1 MSNDSKTGF
10 QNMIVLNVGQ
20 GDNPRRGGHNGPCC
34 RPHVVICPGSGE
46 KDFPFPDAETLT
58 VRALARY
65 KKKVK
70 ASRDAHQAGQKG
82 PAGTAKPHPRPVNPE
97 DTGHEDVNDPFNQAD
112 DECCHDSVFGR
123 MPGLNIERA
132 SDHRI
137 FAPDTEYGIS
147 ELRLDQLGK
156 IPQPH
161 KLIPQTQQSKDDLID
176 GTLFVAA
183 GGLAC
188 LLEDGKYDA
197 IAAERFDEYDD
208 KVGFARKTWPQ
219 RYQPAISSIS
229 DQLGQLR
236 RVYVTSLPLTMD
248 GLRAENPGV
257 SEGSLL
263 EAAKHLL
270 DEELQQIISI
280 IKIYTDPFGQSRS
293 GKYKELEAVVFA
305 VEQAYALFEGCD
317 PSNPLTSAEAKK
329 RLETRVFG
337 VGNVFLA
344 RFSDQGPATIPG
356 TRGPIGAHALEVPH
370 NERNIIP
377 IMLTLYM
384 HEFRH
389 DIFHDV
395 DGLGDELTDVVA
407 KAIADAHARGDLV
420 LTAETTN
427 VGKQKMSTLSLIIKA
442 FSDMIGEVD
451 ADTSGGVLLSGPAFS
466 YNTLST
472 FSAFN
477 SQRKGIFNQ
486 RKLLRTGSGYE
497 LRKLENGQVALS
509 FLPHPPDYI
518 RAFIIAAALD
528 EIGFPDEAKQC
539 RKIADQAVGKRNIP
553 EYITWDDV
561 SGEKGK
567 LGPQVRIAVEDLKR
581 VAPIVVKA
589 LIRTPLESL
598 GGVSTTEIIN
608 WTAKS
613 QAKADMLTEMLMGGQ
628 WDLPADKGDIH
639 VTHVIA
645 ASTMAYWGLCK
656 SGIHP
661 RDAAELVVPGGLN
674 MILQVRR
681 RIEALHA
688 ATLAAEAQAAAEAQ
702 SQSTSSEEEDEDEDG
717 GDGDGDGE
725 GGDGGTEGGA
735 DSTPPAEP
743 EGGTSPKK
751 GDSGDKA

>member
-1 MSNDSKTGF
+1 MKNTPNTG
-10 QNMIVLNVGQ
+10 MIVLNVGQ
-20 GDNPRRGGHNGPCC
+20 GDGARRGGHNGPCC

-65 KKKVK
+65 KKKLRTARNEAGK
-70 ASRDAHQAGQKG
+70 ADAEKNKG
-82 PAGTAKPHPRPVNPE
+82 TQNPF
-97 DTGHEDVNDPFNQAD
+97 DQAD
-112 DECCHDSVFGR
+112 DELRHEPVIGVKFERIFS
-123 MPGLNIERA
+123 PGLEN
-132 SDHRI
+132 
-137 FAPDTEYGIS
+137 G
-147 ELRLDQLGK
+147 LGGGVQLGQLGK
-156 IPQPH
+156 IPQPV
-161 KLIPQTQQSKDDLID
+161 KLIPQTQQSKDDMID

-183 GGLAC
+183 GGLVG

-208 KVGFARKTWPQ
+208 KVAFARRTWPQ
-219 RYQPAISSIS
+219 RYQAAISSIS

-248 GLRAENPGV
+248 GLRAQNPGV

-317 PSNPLTSAEAKK
+317 PANPLTSAEAKK

-395 DGLGDELTDVVA
+395 DGLGEELTQVVA
-407 KAIADAHARGDLV
+407 TAIADAHDKGELV
-420 LTAETTN
+420 LTRETTN
-427 VGKQKMSTLSLIIKA
+427 LGKQKVPTLQLIIKA
-442 FSDMIGEVD
+442 FADMIGEVD

-497 LRKLENGQVALS
+497 LAKLENGQVALS

-528 EIGFPDEAKQC
+528 EIGFPAEAQQC

-553 EYITWDDV
+553 EFITWDDV
-561 SGEKGK
+561 NASKGK
-567 LGPQVRIAVEDLKR
+567 GGPQVRIAVEDLKR

-613 QAKADMLTEMLMGGQ
+613 QAKTDILTDMLMNGV
-628 WDLPADKGDIH
+628 WPLPTDKGDIH

-656 SGIHP
+656 SGMHP

-674 MILQVRR
+674 MILQVRQ
-681 RIEALHA
+681 RIEKLHA
-688 ATLAAEAQAAAEAQ
+688 ETLAAEAAEAAAHRQVVGPDAGGGGAGE
-702 SQSTSSEEEDEDEDG
+702 TGEGEEEESEEA
-717 GDGDGDGE
+717 GD
-725 GGDGGTEGGA
+725 EGGA
-735 DSTPPAEP
+735 IGEPPAEP
-743 EGGTSPKK
+743 VPPPTSPE
-751 GDSGDKA
+751 DANSRP

>member
-1 MSNDSKTGF
+1 MKETSNPGL
-10 QNMIVLNVGQ
+10 IVLNVGQ
-20 GDNPRRGGHNGPCC
+20 RGDSHRGHSGPCC

-58 VRALARY
+58 VNALARY
-65 KKKVK
+65 KKKQRN
-70 ASRDAHQAGQKG
+70 SKG
-82 PAGTAKPHPRPVNPE
+82 EKNKVEQQGTGY
-97 DTGHEDVNDPFNQAD
+97 TDPFEHAD
-112 DECCHDSVFGR
+112 GACCHESAIGDKQEGIFSSTDAPFAYDS
-123 MPGLNIERA
+123 PLNGLR
-132 SDHRI
+132 
-137 FAPDTEYGIS
+137 
-147 ELRLDQLGK
+147 
-156 IPQPH
+156 IPQPAA
-161 KLIPQTQQSKDDLID
+161 LIPQTKESKDDQID

-183 GGLAC
+183 GGIVG

-197 IAAERFDEYDD
+197 IVAKRFDDFDD
-208 KVGFARKTWPQ
+208 KVAHARETWPE
-219 RYQPAISSIS
+219 RYQPSIASIS
-229 DQLGQLR
+229 DQLGYIR
-236 RVYVTSLPLTMD
+236 NVYLGSLPLTTD
-248 GLRAENPGV
+248 GLRSQNPGA
-257 SEGSLL
+257 SEASLL
-263 EAAKHLL
+263 EAATKLL
-270 DEELQQIISI
+270 DEELEQILTV

-305 VEQAYALFEGCD
+305 VEQAFALFEGCD
-317 PSNPLTSAEAKK
+317 PANPLTSADVQT
-329 RLETRVFG
+329 RLQTRVFG

-395 DGLGDELTDVVA
+395 EGLGDELTAVVS
-407 KAIADAHARGDLV
+407 KAIASAYEKGELK
-420 LTAETTN
+420 LTRESTSL
-427 VGKQKMSTLSLIIKA
+427 GRQKLPTVQLLIKA
-442 FSDMIGEVD
+442 FTDMIGEVD

-497 LRKLENGQVALS
+497 LTKQENGQMALS

-528 EIGFPDEAKQC
+528 EIGFPAEAAQC

-561 SGEKGK
+561 NGTKEKR
-567 LGPQVRIAVEDLKR
+567 GPQIRIAVEDLKR

-589 LIRTPLESL
+589 LIRTPLKSL

-608 WTAKS
+608 WTPKS
-613 QAKADMLTEMLMGGQ
+613 QAKSDMLTDMLMAGQ
-628 WDLPADKGDIH
+628 WQLPEDKGDIH
-639 VTHVIA
+639 VTHVISA
-645 ASTMAYWGLCK
+645 CTMAYWGLCK
-656 SGIHP
+656 SGMHP
-661 RDAAELVVPGGLN
+661 RDAVELVVPGGLN
-674 MILQVRR
+674 MILQVRKR
-681 RIEALHA
+681 VEKKHAEILAQESAESAEDESEGESADDGA
-688 ATLAAEAQAAAEAQ
+688 ATG
-702 SQSTSSEEEDEDEDG
+702 T
-717 GDGDGDGE
+717 DGD
-725 GGDGGTEGGA
+725 TASPTTAPAPA
-735 DSTPPAEP
+735 DA
-743 EGGTSPKK
+743 GN
-751 GDSGDKA
+751 GDSQTGPTTPTADKQ

>member
-1 MSNDSKTGF
+1 MKNSSSKTDL
-10 QNMIVLNVGQ
+10 IVLNVGQ
-20 GDNPRRGGHNGPCC
+20 RGDGNHRGHNGPCC

-65 KKKVK
+65 KKKLRAARNEKEKAVK
-70 ASRDAHQAGQKG
+70 A
-82 PAGTAKPHPRPVNPE
+82 
-97 DTGHEDVNDPFNQAD
+97 PFDQAD
-112 DECCHDSVFGR
+112 GDNCHEPVIGVKYDPIFDPSL
-123 MPGLNIERA
+123 GLKN
-132 SDHRI
+132 
-137 FAPDTEYGIS
+137 
-147 ELRLDQLGK
+147 LNL
-156 IPQPH
+156 PQPV
-161 KLIPQTQQSKDDLID
+161 KLIPQTQESKDDQID

-183 GGLAC
+183 GGLAG

-197 IAAERFDEYDD
+197 IAAERFDDYDD
-208 KVGFARKTWPQ
+208 KVAWARNNWPQ
-219 RYQPAISSIS
+219 RYQAAISSLS

-236 RVYVTSLPLTMD
+236 QVYVSSLPLTMD
-248 GLRAENPGV
+248 GLRSQNPGV
-257 SEGSLL
+257 PEGSLL

-270 DEELQQIISI
+270 DEELQQIITVV
-280 IKIYTDPFGQSRS
+280 KIYTDPFGQSRS

-317 PSNPLTSAEAKK
+317 PNNPLTSEDVQT
-329 RLETRVFG
+329 RLKTRVFG

-395 DGLGDELTDVVA
+395 DGLGDELTQVVA
-407 KAIADAHARGDLV
+407 QAIGEAYEKGELK
-420 LTAETTN
+420 LTRETTAL
-427 VGKQKMSTLSLIIKA
+427 GRQKVPTVQLLIKA
-442 FSDMIGEVD
+442 FADMIGEVD

-497 LRKLENGQVALS
+497 LTKTANGQVALS

-528 EIGFPDEAKQC
+528 EIGFPAEAQQC

-553 EYITWDDV
+553 EFITWDDV
-561 SGEKGK
+561 NGTKEKR
-567 LGPQVRIAVEDLKR
+567 GPQVRIAVEDLKR

-589 LIRTPLESL
+589 LIRTPLKSL

-608 WTAKS
+608 WTQKS
-613 QAKADMLTEMLMGGQ
+613 QDKCDLLTGLLMAGQ
-628 WDLPADKGDIH
+628 RDVPTDKGDIH
-639 VTHVIA
+639 VTHVISA
-645 ASTMAYWGLCK
+645 CTMAYWGLCK
-656 SGIHP
+656 SGMHP
-661 RDAAELVVPGGLN
+661 RDAVDIVVPGGLN
-674 MILQVRR
+674 MILQVRK
-681 RIEALHA
+681 RIEELHA
-688 ATLAAEAQAAAEAQ
+688 KALAAEAAAHTPVNGND
-702 SQSTSSEEEDEDEDG
+702 SQVAGEPETDDDDTEDG
-717 GDGDGDGE
+717 GDASDDNATGQPPVAP
-725 GGDGGTEGGA
+725 A
-735 DSTPPAEP
+735 D
-743 EGGTSPKK
+743 KQ
-751 GDSGDKA
+751 

>member
-1 MSNDSKTGF
+1 LCSLLALTAKKTGEIY
-10 QNMIVLNVGQ
+10 MKETSKPALIVLNVGQ
-20 GDNPRRGGHNGPCC
+20 GVGQRGDSHRGHTGPCC

-65 KKKVK
+65 KKKLRT
-70 ASRDAHQAGQKG
+70 AQKDKDLSEQRT
-82 PAGTAKPHPRPVNPE
+82 GT
-97 DTGHEDVNDPFNQAD
+97 DPFDQAD
-112 DECCHDSVFGR
+112 GACSHEQVIGVKYDGVF
-123 MPGLNIERA
+123 
-132 SDHRI
+132 
-137 FAPDTEYGIS
+137 IS
-147 ELRLDQLGK
+147 GTPLDKLPRLPKPLS
-156 IPQPH
+156 
-161 KLIPQTQQSKDDLID
+161 LIPQTQQSKDDQID

-183 GGLAC
+183 GGLAG

-197 IAAERFDEYDD
+197 IAAERFDDFDD
-208 KVGFARKTWPQ
+208 KVAWARNNWPL
-219 RYQPAISSIS
+219 RYQPAISSLS

-236 RVYVTSLPLTMD
+236 TVYVNSLPLTMD
-248 GLRAENPGV
+248 GLRSQNPGV
-257 SEGSLL
+257 AEGSLL

-270 DEELQQIISI
+270 DEELAQIITV

-317 PSNPLTSAEAKK
+317 PSNPLTSADVKT
-329 RLETRVFG
+329 RLETRVYG

-370 NERNIIP
+370 DERGIIP

-395 DGLGDELTDVVA
+395 DGLGDELTQVVA
-407 KAIADAHARGDLV
+407 KAIGEAYEKGE
-420 LTAETTN
+420 LTLTRETTSL
-427 VGKQKMSTLSLIIKA
+427 GRQKMPTIELIIKA
-442 FSDMIGEVD
+442 FADMIGEID
-451 ADTSGGVLLSGPAFS
+451 ADTSGGVLLNGPAFS

-472 FSAFN
+472 FAAFN

-486 RKLLRTGSGYE
+486 RKLLRTSSGDE
-497 LRKLENGQVALS
+497 LTKMENGQVALS

-528 EIGFPDEAKQC
+528 EIGFKAEAEQC
-539 RKIADQAVGKRNIP
+539 RKIADQAVGRRNIP
-553 EYITWDDV
+553 EFITWDDV
-561 SGEKGK
+561 NGTKDK
-567 LGPQVRIAVEDLKR
+567 RGPQVRIAVEDLKR

-589 LIRTPLESL
+589 LIRTPLKSL

-608 WTAKS
+608 WTPKS
-613 QAKADMLTEMLMGGQ
+613 QAKCDMLTDMLMAGQ
-628 WDLPADKGDIH
+628 WPLPTDKGDIH

-656 SGIHP
+656 SGMHP
-661 RDAAELVVPGGLN
+661 RDAVELVVPGGLN
-674 MILQVRR
+674 MILQVRQ
-681 RIEALHA
+681 RIEHKHA
-688 ATLAAEAQAAAEAQ
+688 ETLFAEAAEAKRLQGAVDGGNGAGDAAAEDPQ
-702 SQSTSSEEEDEDEDG
+702 LEE
-717 GDGDGDGE
+717 GE
-725 GGDGGTEGGA
+725 GEVEGETDGPP
-735 DSTPPAEP
+735 DSQTPPA
-743 EGGTSPKK
+743 S
-751 GDSGDKA
+751 DKPAA

>member
-1 MSNDSKTGF
+1 MKETSKPAV
-10 QNMIVLNVGQ
+10 IVLNVGQ
-20 GDNPRRGGHNGPCC
+20 NACQRGDSHRGQNGTGC

-65 KKKVK
+65 KKKLRANQGEKTDK
-70 ASRDAHQAGQKG
+70 ADKA
-82 PAGTAKPHPRPVNPE
+82 
-97 DTGHEDVNDPFNQAD
+97 PFDQAD
-112 DECCHDSVFGR
+112 GENCHEPVIGVKYGRVFASSVDSPLG
-123 MPGLNIERA
+123 
-132 SDHRI
+132 H
-137 FAPDTEYGIS
+137 
-147 ELRLDQLGK
+147 LR
-156 IPQPH
+156 IPQPVA
-161 KLIPQTQQSKDDLID
+161 LIPQTQQSKDDGID

-183 GGLAC
+183 GGLAG

-197 IAAERFDEYDD
+197 IAAERFDDYDD
-208 KVGFARKTWPQ
+208 KVAWARANWPA
-219 RYQPAISSIS
+219 RYQPAISSLS

-236 RVYVTSLPLTMD
+236 AVYVQSLPLTTD
-248 GLRAENPGV
+248 GLRSQNPGV
-257 SEGSLL
+257 PESSLL
-263 EAAKHLL
+263 DAAKHLL
-270 DEELQQIISI
+270 DEELAQIITV

-317 PSNPLTSAEAKK
+317 PSNPLTSADVQM
-329 RLETRVFG
+329 RLATRVYG

-370 NERNIIP
+370 NERSIIP

-395 DGLGDELTDVVA
+395 DGLGDELTQVVA
-407 KAIADAHARGDLV
+407 TAIGEAYEKGELK
-420 LTAETTN
+420 LTRETTTL
-427 VGKQKMSTLSLIIKA
+427 GKQKMPTVQLLIKA
-442 FSDMIGEVD
+442 FADMIGEID

-477 SQRKGIFNQ
+477 SQRRGIFNQ

-497 LRKLENGQVALS
+497 LTKMENGQVALN

-528 EIGFPDEAKQC
+528 EIGFPAEAAQC

-553 EYITWDDV
+553 EFITWDDV
-561 SGEKGK
+561 NGGKGK
-567 LGPQVRIAVEDLKR
+567 GGPQVRIAVEDLRR

-589 LIRTPLESL
+589 LIRTPLKSL

-608 WTAKS
+608 WTSKS
-613 QAKADMLTEMLMGGQ
+613 QAKCDMLTDMLMLGQ
-628 WDLPADKGDIH
+628 WPLPTDKGDIH

-656 SGIHP
+656 SGMHP
-661 RDAAELVVPGGLN
+661 RDAAEMVVPGGLN
-674 MILQVRR
+674 MILQVRK
-681 RIEALHA
+681 RIELKHA
-688 ATLAAEAQAAAEAQ
+688 EALAAEAAAAEAKKLQ
-702 SQSTSSEEEDEDEDG
+702 SAAGGANGPTTPPASGSDEDG
-717 GDGDGDGE
+717 QVEGAEVEEGEGRTDGPTGTQSPAGAGDG
-725 GGDGGTEGGA
+725 
-735 DSTPPAEP
+735 SNKPA
-743 EGGTSPKK
+743 
-751 GDSGDKA
+751 A

>member
-1 MSNDSKTGF
+1 MKNSSIKPDL
-10 QNMIVLNVGQ
+10 IVLNVGQ
-20 GDNPRRGGHNGPCC
+20 KGDKTTRGHNGPCC

-65 KKKVK
+65 KKKLRAARDEKDK
-70 ASRDAHQAGQKG
+70 ATKA
-82 PAGTAKPHPRPVNPE
+82 
-97 DTGHEDVNDPFNQAD
+97 PFDQAD
-112 DECCHDSVFGR
+112 GESCHEHVIGVNVEYDSIFD
-123 MPGLNIERA
+123 PNLGLK
-132 SDHRI
+132 
-137 FAPDTEYGIS
+137 G
-147 ELRLDQLGK
+147 LK
-156 IPQPH
+156 IPQPVA
-161 KLIPQTQQSKDDLID
+161 LIPQTQESKDDMID

-183 GGLAC
+183 GGLAG

-197 IAAERFDEYDD
+197 IAADLFDDYDD
-208 KVGFARKTWPQ
+208 KVAWARKNWPA
-219 RYQPAISSIS
+219 RYQPAISSLS
-229 DQLGQLR
+229 DQLGQIR
-236 RVYVTSLPLTMD
+236 QVYISSLPLTMD
-248 GLRAENPGV
+248 GLRSQNPGV

-270 DEELQQIISI
+270 GEELQQILTVL
-280 IKIYTDPFGQSRS
+280 KIYTDPFGQSRS

-317 PSNPLTSAEAKK
+317 PANPLTSDDVQM
-329 RLETRVFG
+329 RLKTRVFG

-395 DGLGDELTDVVA
+395 DGLGDELTQVVA
-407 KAIADAHARGDLV
+407 QAIADAHEKGDLK
-420 LTAETTN
+420 LTRETTSL
-427 VGKQKMSTLSLIIKA
+427 GRQKVPTVQLLIKA
-442 FSDMIGEVD
+442 FADMIGEVD

-477 SQRKGIFNQ
+477 SQRRGIFNQ

-497 LRKLENGQVALS
+497 LKKTASGQVALS

-528 EIGFPDEAKQC
+528 EIGFPAEAQQC

-553 EYITWDDV
+553 EFITWDDV
-561 SGEKGK
+561 NGTKEKR
-567 LGPQVRIAVEDLKR
+567 GPQIKIAVEDLKR

-589 LIRTPLESL
+589 LIRTPLKSL

-608 WTAKS
+608 WTQKS
-613 QAKADMLTEMLMGGQ
+613 QTKCDILTDLLMHGQ
-628 WDLPADKGDIH
+628 WNLPTDKGDIH

-645 ASTMAYWGLCK
+645 ACTMAYWGLCK
-656 SGIHP
+656 SGMHP
-661 RDAAELVVPGGLN
+661 RDAAEMVVPGGLN
-674 MILQVRR
+674 MILQVRA
-681 RIEALHA
+681 RIEELHA
-688 ATLAAEAQAAAEAQ
+688 KALAAEAAEHAQ
-702 SQSTSSEEEDEDEDG
+702 THANGNDDQVADPAVGEAGGSDADGDTEVEGDEEETGANAGTG
-717 GDGDGDGE
+717 GGGE
-725 GGDGGTEGGA
+725 GEVEE
-735 DSTPPAEP
+735 DSSATPPPAE
-743 EGGTSPKK
+743 GQ
-751 GDSGDKA
+751 